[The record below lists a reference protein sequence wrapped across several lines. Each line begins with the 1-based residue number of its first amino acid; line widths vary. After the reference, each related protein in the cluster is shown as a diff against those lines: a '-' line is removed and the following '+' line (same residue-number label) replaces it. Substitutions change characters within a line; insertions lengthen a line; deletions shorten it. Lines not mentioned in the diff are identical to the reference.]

1 MSKQLPSTRSSK
13 KPLRLVLI
21 GKTGVGKSKT
31 GNVILNDNK
40 RHFQCASQGSSLTQ
54 VCKSSDAI
62 VSDKWVTIVDT
73 PGLFDTKKNN
83 QEILDEI
90 TKCIW
95 MTAPGPHAFLF
106 VVRIDRFKTEDMC
119 TLELFVKHFGENIFK
134 FMVVIFTHYDD
145 WKRDMDNAC
154 PNIHDFVITLPSE
167 LQNIIKNKCKNRIVA
182 FDNTLN
188 ALESR
193 SQVAE
198 LMSVI
203 DVMNKS
209 NMRVGNEYYSNGD
222 YKKAH
227 IIIQKEVMMEKHNLE
242 RQRLREEAKIQRQIE
257 EATDEKVK
265 NLLVEK
271 QDECR
276 LKWED
281 RMDETHIQRNVQRQ
295 PVRIIVLKNVLEIG
309 AAGLDVLGDIIPGPV
324 GIGFKIAGTVA
335 GIFSGIFN
343 SIFS

>member
-1 MSKQLPSTRSSK
+1 MSKQLQTSRPSK

-21 GKTGVGKSKT
+21 GKTGAGKSKT
-31 GNVILNDNK
+31 GNVILNNDT
-40 RHFQCASQGSSLTQ
+40 HFQCASQGSSLTQ

-62 VSDKWVTIVDT
+62 VSENWVTIVDT

-106 VVRIDRFKTEDMC
+106 VVRIGRFTTEDLS

-134 FMVVIFTHYDD
+134 FMVVIFAHYDD
-145 WKRDMDNAC
+145 WKRDGVNDHSD
-154 PNIHDFVITLPSE
+154 IKDFVKTLSLK
-167 LQNIIKNKCKNRIVA
+167 LQNIIKNKCKDRIVA
-182 FDNTLN
+182 FDNTLKGF
-188 ALESR
+188 ESR
-193 SQVAE
+193 SQVSE
-198 LMSVI
+198 LMSII

-209 NMRVGNEYYSNGD
+209 NMKDENEYYSNGD

-227 IIIQKEVMMEKHNLE
+227 VVIQKEVMMEKYNLE
-242 RQRLREEAKIQRQIE
+242 RQCFREEAKMQRQIE

-265 NLLVEK
+265 KSLAKK

-276 LKWED
+276 LKWKE
-281 RMDETHIQRNVQRQ
+281 RLNETNIQRNVQRQ

-309 AAGLDVLGDIIPGPV
+309 SAGLGVLGDIIPGPV
-324 GIGFKIAGTVA
+324 GIGFKIAATVA
-335 GIFSGIFN
+335 GIFSNIFN
-343 SIFS
+343 SIYK